1 MSVSIPLRPT
11 VVHLFGALLSALVL
25 AAAACTGAPTGDEGS
40 QSDAKTQPNLVFI
53 MADDLGYAHL
63 GSYGGEIIRT
73 PRIDRLAAEGM
84 RFTQAYSG
92 ASVCAPS
99 RSVLMTGMHVG
110 HTSVR
115 GNTGGIPIVPEDV
128 TVGEVLQEAGYTT
141 GLFGKWGLGDF
152 ETTGVPWEQG
162 FDEFFG
168 YLHQVHAHFYYPYF
182 LWDND
187 QQFILEGNEGGARE
201 QYTHDVIT
209 ERALDFVRRNQEG
222 PFFLYLAFTIPHT
235 ELLVPEDS
243 FAEYEGQFEEPDP
256 YVSPNGHYA
265 DQPMPRTAFAAMVTR
280 MDRDVGR
287 LMDLLSELGIDDN
300 TIVIFTS
307 DNGGQRGGGTNID
320 FFQGNRPLRGFKGD
334 LYEGGIRVPAIA
346 RWPERIA
353 AGTVNEHAWSFQDV
367 MPTLAELAG
376 AASPDGID
384 GISFVPALLSGPTA
398 GTNQPLHEFLYWES
412 GGVQIS
418 DQEAPSELRQA
429 VRMGNWKAMIP
440 EQGAPLELYDLAAD
454 LGETTDVADQHPEI
468 VEMIRAYLATARTA
482 PRIYDAEEATYSYRR
497 EETGYLR

>member
-1 MSVSIPLRPT
+1 MFT
-11 VVHLFGALLSALVL
+11 V
-25 AAAACTGAPTGDEGS
+25 AATACAGGPAGD
-40 QSDAKTQPNLVFI
+40 DAGPGPEVERPNLVFI
-53 MADDLGYAHL
+53 MADDLGYGHL
-63 GSYGGEIIRT
+63 GAYGGELIRT
-73 PRIDRLAAEGM
+73 PRIDALAEQGM

-99 RSVLMTGMHVG
+99 RSVLMTGMHGG

-152 ETTGVPWEQG
+152 DTTGVPWEQG

-182 LWDND
+182 LWDGD
-187 QQFILEGNEGGARE
+187 EQFILEGNEGGGRE
-201 QYTHDVIT
+201 QYTHDLIT
-209 ERALDFVRRNQEG
+209 ARALDFVRRNQEG

-243 FAEYEGQFEEPDP
+243 FAEYEGQFEEPNP

-287 LMDLLSELGIDDN
+287 LMDLLAELGIDES

-307 DNGGQRGGGTNID
+307 DNGGQRGGGPDLD
-320 FFQGNRPLRGFKGD
+320 FFQGNRPLRGAKGNN
-334 LYEGGIRVPAIA
+334 YEGGIRVPAIA
-346 RWPERIA
+346 RWPGKIE
-353 AGTVNEHAWSFQDV
+353 AGSESAHAWSFQDV
-367 MPTLAELAG
+367 MPTLAELGG
-376 AASPDGID
+376 AATPDGID
-384 GISFVPALLSGPTA
+384 GISFVPTLVGSAAA
-398 GTNQPLHEFLYWES
+398 GREQQEHPFLYWES
-412 GGVQIS
+412 GGVLIS
-418 DQEAPSELRQA
+418 DQEQPSPLSQA
-429 VRMGNWKAMIP
+429 IRMGDWKAIITP
-440 EQGAPLELYDLAAD
+440 DGSLELYDLAAD
-454 LGETTDVADQHPEI
+454 LGESTDVAEQNPE
-468 VEMIRAYLATARTA
+468 VVARIREILATARTA
-482 PRIYDAEEATYSYRR
+482 PRVYAAEEATYSYRR
-497 EETGYLR
+497 EETGYIR